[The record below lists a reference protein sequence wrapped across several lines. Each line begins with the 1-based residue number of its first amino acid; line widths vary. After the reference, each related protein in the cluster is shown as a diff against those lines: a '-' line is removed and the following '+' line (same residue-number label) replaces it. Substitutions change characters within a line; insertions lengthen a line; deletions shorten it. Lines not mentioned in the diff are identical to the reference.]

1 MSGTAMIPE
10 SQRQRGPLRWSAGG
24 GIIAVFRG
32 LALSGPMLAGLLLLL
47 VPLMAV
53 FLTAVGAGVLI
64 VGNGASRDHRL
75 LTGLALLAAGLGI
88 GRLFVPAAL
97 LALRRPANQIRRLA
111 GEWSGVPI
119 AVPYQPYQPYQPSPG
134 PGDGRPRFRQRLMW
148 LASDPAS
155 WRDLLWALVNACVG
169 WVLAALPA
177 ILAGTGLIAFIYP
190 AVGPRTSHAAS
201 AFSAKPGAPVGTVI
215 PAPAFPGNDRAVLL
229 LIGTAFVL
237 AGVASAQWLLRAYFG
252 LAGSML
258 APTGQ
263 AELAQRVSHLAQT
276 RSETLDGGAA
286 EIRRIERDL
295 HDGAQARLVAM
306 GMTLGAAEELIESSP
321 EAARALLAEARE
333 SSARA
338 LAELRALVRGIH
350 PPVLA
355 DRGLADAVRALALDS
370 GLNVEVTGAL
380 PGRPQA
386 PVESAAYFAVSE
398 LLANVSKHASAR
410 QTWIDMRHER
420 GLLRVDVIDDGH
432 GGADPAQGS
441 GLHGIERRL
450 AAFDGI
456 LALNSPPGGP
466 TVVTMEIPCALSSPK
481 TYFC

>member
-1 MSGTAMIPE
+1 MSQTAMIPDTP
-10 SQRQRGPLRWSAGG
+10 RQRGTVRW
-24 GIIAVFRG
+24 GIGACFIAMVRG
-32 LALSGPMLAGLLLLL
+32 LALSGMLLAALLLLL
-47 VPLMAV
+47 VPLLAAT
-53 FLTAVGAGVLI
+53 FTAVGAGVLV
-64 VGNGASRDHRL
+64 VGNGPSGDHRF

-88 GRLFVPAAL
+88 GRLFVPSAL
-97 LALRRPANQIRRLA
+97 LALRRLASHTRRLA
-111 GEWSGVPI
+111 GAWSGVPI
-119 AVPYQPYQPYQPSPG
+119 AEPYQPPPDPG
-134 PGDGRPRFRQRLMW
+134 HGRLPFRRRLIW
-148 LASDPAS
+148 LASDPAT
-155 WRDLLWALVNACVG
+155 WRDMLWALVSACVG

-190 AVGPRTSHAAS
+190 AVGPRTSEAAS
-201 AFSAKPGAPVGTVI
+201 AFTAKPGGAGGTVI
-215 PAPAFPGNDRAVLL
+215 PAPAFPGNDRTTLL

-237 AGVASAQWLLRAYFG
+237 AGVASAPWLLRASFG
-252 LAGSML
+252 MARSLL

-263 AELAQRVSHLAQT
+263 AELALRVSHLAQT

-321 EAARALLAEARE
+321 DAARALLAEARE

-370 GLNVEVTGAL
+370 GLNVQVEGAL

-481 TYFC
+481 TSSC